1 MSAVHHGM
9 NRRALDHILIELGGS
24 IRFLPR
30 TGELQ
35 YSHPLLS
42 NRPRTNARRK
52 DASRHLTSFVMAAE
66 RLVSLEADPHRRP
79 AA

>member
-9 NRRALDHILIELGGS
+9 NRRALDHILIALGGS

-30 TGELQ
+30 TGEVQ
-35 YSHPLLS
+35 YSHPVLP
-42 NRPRTNARRK
+42 NRPRANARRK
-52 DASRHLTSFVMAAE
+52 DAPRHLTSFVMWVE
-66 RLVSLEADPHRRP
+66 RLQMGEGPNRRP